1 LNQWKQA
8 VGFDEPRALSNAQ
21 VSLLSQALAPK
32 SAVAIDGSLRRLAGY
47 VNLELQTPRQ
57 QRYHRVYKGS
67 HPARRDRV
75 VLHLYDLSA
84 SDDANAEASNC
95 QMLWMTACSGDFGL
109 LHPIGK
115 PHPGDHL
122 H

>member
-1 LNQWKQA
+1 MRLDYGNQEHLCERPGIA
-8 VGFDEPRALSNAQ
+8 RIAADGEPGEEGRYEDRSMFKRTPARAGLGRRTAKGVSN
-21 VSLLSQALAPK
+21 VD
-32 SAVAIDGSLRRLAGY
+32 SAVL
-47 VNLELQTPRQ
+47 TPQ
-57 QRYHRVYKGS
+57 
-67 HPARRDRV
+67 
-75 VLHLYDLSA
+75 
-84 SDDANAEASNC
+84 SNC